1 MSLLRRR
8 SMYDA
13 GELPTGYRLCN
24 YLESTGTQTINTGL
38 TPVYG
43 DEINLIAYRTSD
55 TNSILYAS
63 GTLTVTGSAKGVL
76 YCRYFTSTNKDATEI
91 RQENFPFDAQ
101 YHHIMISK
109 DGFYS
114 DGNFVKKLPGERAEA
129 GTLIIFRGTTSF
141 GKIRIKRFYITRDG
155 AYTLNLI
162 PALDRNG
169 TPCMYDTVSKQ
180 TFYNAGTGEFL
191 YELA

>member
-8 SMYDA
+8 GMMYKA
-13 GELPTGYRLCN
+13 GELPVGYKQCN
-24 YLESTGTQTINTGL
+24 YLESTGKQTINTGL

-43 DEINLIAYRTSD
+43 DEINVIAYRTS
-55 TNSILYAS
+55 TANNMFYAS
-63 GTLTVTGSAKGVL
+63 GALTVTSSTGKF
-76 YCRYFTSTNKDATEI
+76 YCRYFTSTNRGATAVSQKI
-91 RQENFPFDAQ
+91 FPYDSQ
-101 YHHIMISK
+101 YHHIMLSQG
-109 DGFYS
+109 GFYA
-114 DGNFVKKLPGERAEA
+114 DGNFVKALPGERAKA
-129 GTLIIFRGTTSF
+129 STLIIFRGTNAL

-180 TFYNAGTGEFL
+180 TFYNARTGNFL

>member
-43 DEINLIAYRTSD
+43 DEINVLAYRTSNA
-55 TNSILYAS
+55 NSMFYAS
-63 GTLTVTGSAKGVL
+63 GTLTVTSAPNEL
-76 YCRYFTSTNKDATEI
+76 YCRYFTSANNDAARI
-91 RQENFPFDAQ
+91 PLKNFPADAQ
-101 YHHIMISK
+101 YHHIMISQ
-109 DGFYS
+109 DGFYA
-114 DGNFVKKLPGERAEA
+114 DGNFVKALPGERAEA
-129 GTLIIFRGTTSF
+129 GKLIIFRGTSRL
-141 GKIRIKRFYITRDG
+141 GKVRVKRFYITRDG

-169 TPCMYDTVSKQ
+169 TPCMYDTVSKK
-180 TFYNAGTGEFL
+180 TFYNERTGDFL

>member
-1 MSLLRRR
+1 MMLRRR
-8 SMYDA
+8 AMYRG
-13 GELPTGYRLCN
+13 GELPTGYRLCK

-43 DEINLIAYRTSD
+43 DKINVIAYRTSNA
-55 TNSILYAS
+55 NSMFYAS
-63 GTLTVTGSAKGVL
+63 GTLTVTSAPNEL
-76 YCRYFTSTNKDATEI
+76 YCRYFTSTNNDATSI
-91 RQENFPFDAQ
+91 LSKRFPADAQ
-101 YHHIMISK
+101 YHHIMLSQ
-109 DGFYS
+109 DGFYA
-114 DGNFVKKLPGERAEA
+114 DGNFVKELPGERAKA
-129 GTLIIFRGTTSF
+129 STLIIFRGTSAL

>member
-1 MSLLRRR
+1 MLRRR
-8 SMYDA
+8 AMYRG
-13 GELPTGYRLCN
+13 GELPAGYQLCN

-43 DEINLIAYRTSD
+43 DEINVLAYRTSNA
-55 TNSILYAS
+55 NSMFYAS
-63 GTLTVTGSAKGVL
+63 GTLTVTSAPNEL
-76 YCRYFTSTNKDATEI
+76 YCRYFTSTNNDAARI
-91 RQENFPFDAQ
+91 PLKNFPADAQ
-101 YHHIMISK
+101 YHHIMLSQ
-109 DGFYS
+109 DGFYA
-114 DGNFVKKLPGERAEA
+114 DGNFVKELPGERAEA
-129 GTLIIFRGTTSF
+129 STLIIFRGTSAL

-162 PALDRNG
+162 PALNRNG

-180 TFYNAGTGEFL
+180 TFYNAGQGRFL

>member
-43 DEINLIAYRTSD
+43 DEINVLAYRTSNA
-55 TNSILYAS
+55 NSMFYAS
-63 GTLTVTGSAKGVL
+63 GTLTVTSAPNEL
-76 YCRYFTSTNKDATEI
+76 YCRYFTSTNNDATRI
-91 RQENFPFDAQ
+91 PIKNFPDDAQ
-101 YHHIMISK
+101 YHHIMISQ
-109 DGFYS
+109 DGFYV
-114 DGNFVKKLPGERAEA
+114 DGNFVKELPGKRAEA
-129 GTLIIFRGTTSF
+129 GTLIIFRGTSKL
-141 GKIRIKRFYITRDG
+141 GKVRIKRFYITRGG

-180 TFYNAGTGEFL
+180 TFYNNGTGKFL

>member
-24 YLESTGTQTINTGL
+24 YIESTGTQTINTEL

-43 DEINLIAYRTSD
+43 DEINVIAYRTSD
-55 TNSILYAS
+55 ANGMLYAS
-63 GTLTVTGSAKGVL
+63 GTLTITSSDRL
-76 YCRYFTSTNKDATEI
+76 YCRYFTSTGMGATGVTQKI
-91 RQENFPFDAQ
+91 FPYDAQ
-101 YHHIMISK
+101 YHHIMLSRG
-109 DGFYS
+109 GFYA
-114 DGNFVKKLPGERAEA
+114 DGKFVKALPGERAEA
-129 GTLIIFRGTTSF
+129 GTLIIFRGANAL
-141 GKIRIKRFYITRDG
+141 GKIRIKRFYITRNG
-155 AYTLNLI
+155 EYTLNLI

-169 TPCMYDTVSKQ
+169 TPCMYDTVSKK
-180 TFYNAGTGEFL
+180 TFYNGRTGEFL

>member
-8 SMYDA
+8 AMYGA
-13 GELPTGYRLCN
+13 QELPAGYQRCN
-24 YLESTGTQTINTGL
+24 YIESTGTQRINTGL

-43 DEINLIAYRTSD
+43 DEINIIAYRTSIAA
-55 TNSILYAS
+55 SMFYAS
-63 GTLTVTGSAKGVL
+63 GTLTITASNEL
-76 YCRYFTSTNKDATEI
+76 YCRYFTSINKGATAVPLE
-91 RQENFPFDAQ
+91 ENFPADAQ
-101 YHHIMISK
+101 YHHIMLSK

-114 DGNFVKKLPGERAEA
+114 DGNFVKALPGERAKA
-129 GTLIIFRGTTSF
+129 STLIIFRGTTTY
-141 GKIRIKRFYITRDG
+141 GKVRIKRFYITRNG

-191 YELA
+191 YEVA

>member
-1 MSLLRRR
+1 MMLRRR
-8 SMYDA
+8 AMYRD
-13 GELPTGYRLCN
+13 GELPAGYQLCN

-43 DEINLIAYRTSD
+43 DKINVIAYRTSD
-55 TNSILYAS
+55 ENSMVFAS
-63 GTLTVTGSAKGVL
+63 GTLTITSATSKF
-76 YCRYFTSTNKDATEI
+76 YCRYFTSTNTGAIEI
-91 RQENFPFDAQ
+91 SSANFPADAQ
-101 YHHIMISK
+101 YHHIMLSQ
-109 DGFYS
+109 DGFYV
-114 DGNFVKKLPGERAEA
+114 DGNFVKELPGKRAEA
-129 GTLIIFRGTTSF
+129 GTLIIFRGTSKL
-141 GKIRIKRFYITRDG
+141 GKVRIKRFYITRGG

-180 TFYNAGTGEFL
+180 TFYNERTGDFL

>member
-8 SMYDA
+8 AMYRVVGLPA
-13 GELPTGYRLCN
+13 GYQLCN
-24 YLESTGTQTINTGL
+24 YIESTGTQTINTGL

-43 DEINLIAYRTSD
+43 DEINVIAYRTSGS
-55 TNSILYAS
+55 NNMFYAS
-63 GTLTVTGSAKGVL
+63 GTLTVTGVPDGTL
-76 YCRYFTSTNKDATEI
+76 YCRYFTSTKKAATAI
-91 RQENFPFDAQ
+91 PPGKFPDDAQ
-101 YHHIMISK
+101 YHHIMLSQ
-109 DGFYS
+109 DGFYA
-114 DGNFVKKLPGERAEA
+114 DGNFVKALPGERAEA
-129 GTLIIFRGTTSF
+129 GALIIFRGTNALA
-141 GKIRIKRFYITRDG
+141 KIRIKRFYITRDG

-180 TFYNAGTGEFL
+180 TFYNERTGEFL

>member
-8 SMYDA
+8 AMYRA
-13 GELPTGYRLCN
+13 EELPAGYQRCN
-24 YLESTGTQTINTGL
+24 YLESTGTQIINTGL

-43 DEINLIAYRTSD
+43 DEINVIAYRTSIS
-55 TNSILYAS
+55 NNMFYAS
-63 GTLTVTGSAKGVL
+63 GTLTVTASNEL
-76 YCRYFTSTNKDATEI
+76 YCRYFTSADKGATGVPLE
-91 RQENFPFDAQ
+91 ENFPADAQ
-101 YHHIMISK
+101 YHHIMLSK

-114 DGNFVKKLPGERAEA
+114 DGNFVKALPGERAEA
-129 GTLIIFRGTTSF
+129 STLIIFRGTNRY

-180 TFYNAGTGEFL
+180 TFYNERTGDFL

>member
-1 MSLLRRR
+1 MILRRR
-8 SMYDA
+8 AMYRDL
-13 GELPTGYRLCN
+13 ELPARYQLCN
-24 YLESTGTQTINTGL
+24 YLESTGSQTINTGL
-38 TPVYG
+38 IPVYG
-43 DEINLIAYRTSD
+43 DEINVIAYRTS
-55 TNSILYAS
+55 NENNMLYAS
-63 GTLTVTGSAKGVL
+63 GTLTVTSSL
-76 YCRYFTSTNKDATEI
+76 NDFYCRYFTSTNKGATSI
-91 RQENFPFDAQ
+91 PMSNFPADAQ
-101 YHHIMISK
+101 YHHIMVSQ
-109 DGFYS
+109 DGFYV

-129 GTLIIFRGTTSF
+129 GTLIIFRGTNSF

-180 TFYNAGTGEFL
+180 TFYNERAGDFL

>member
-1 MSLLRRR
+1 MLRRR
-8 SMYDA
+8 AMYRT
-13 GELPTGYRLCN
+13 GELPAGYKRCN

-43 DEINLIAYRTSD
+43 DEINVIAYRTSAL
-55 TNSILYAS
+55 NSMFYAS
-63 GTLTVTGSAKGVL
+63 SALTVTATNNF
-76 YCRYFTSTNKDATEI
+76 YCRYFTSSSAI
-91 RQENFPFDAQ
+91 SISLGVFPADAQ
-101 YHHIMISK
+101 YHHIMISQ
-109 DGFYS
+109 DGFYT
-114 DGNFVKKLPGERAEA
+114 DGNFVKELPGERAEA

-169 TPCMYDTVSKQ
+169 TPCMYDSVSKQ
-180 TFYNAGTGEFL
+180 TFYNAGTGKFL

>member
-8 SMYDA
+8 AMYRT
-13 GELPTGYRLCN
+13 GELPAGYRRCN

-43 DEINLIAYRTSD
+43 DEINVIAYRTS
-55 TNSILYAS
+55 ILSSMFYAS
-63 GTLTVTGSAKGVL
+63 STLTVTSSNDVF
-76 YCRYFTSTNKDATEI
+76 YCRYFTSNNKSAIEI
-91 RQENFPFDAQ
+91 PMSNFPADAQ
-101 YHHIMISK
+101 YHHIMLSQ
-109 DGFYS
+109 DGFYA
-114 DGNFVKKLPGERAEA
+114 DGNFVKALTGERAEA
-129 GTLIIFRGTTSF
+129 GTMIIFRGTNAL
-141 GKIRIKRFYITRDG
+141 GKIRIKRFYITRG
-155 AYTLNLI
+155 GSYTLNLI

-180 TFYNAGTGEFL
+180 TFYNARTGEFL

>member
-1 MSLLRRR
+1 MLRRR
-8 SMYDA
+8 AMYRT
-13 GELPTGYRLCN
+13 GELPAGYRRCN

-43 DEINLIAYRTSD
+43 DEINVLAYRTSNA
-55 TNSILYAS
+55 NSMFYAS
-63 GTLTVTGSAKGVL
+63 GTLTVTSAPNEL
-76 YCRYFTSTNKDATEI
+76 YCRYFTSTDKGAIPIPLEK
-91 RQENFPFDAQ
+91 FPDDKQ
-101 YHHIMISK
+101 YHHIMLSR
-109 DGFYS
+109 DGFYV
-114 DGNFVKKLPGERAEA
+114 DGNFVKELPGERAKA
-129 GTLIIFRGTTSF
+129 STLIIFRGTSAL

-169 TPCMYDTVSKQ
+169 TPCMYDTVSKK
-180 TFYNAGTGEFL
+180 TFYNERTSDFL

>member
-8 SMYDA
+8 GMMYKAD
-13 GELPTGYRLCN
+13 ELPAGYKRCN
-24 YLESTGTQTINTGL
+24 YLESTGKQTINTGL

-43 DEINLIAYRTSD
+43 DEINVIAYRTSIE
-55 TNSILYAS
+55 NNVFYAF
-63 GTLTVTGSAKGVL
+63 GTLTVTSGPNEL
-76 YCRYFTSTNKDATEI
+76 YCRYFTSTKKSATVI
-91 RQENFPFDAQ
+91 PISKFPDDAQ
-101 YHHIMISK
+101 YHHIMVSQ
-109 DGFYS
+109 DGFYV
-114 DGNFVKKLPGERAEA
+114 DGNFVKALPGERAEA
-129 GTLIIFRGTTSF
+129 GTMIIFRGTNAL
-141 GKIRIKRFYITRDG
+141 GKLRIKRFYITRDG

-180 TFYNAGTGEFL
+180 TFYNERTGDFL

>member
-1 MSLLRRR
+1 MLRRR
-8 SMYDA
+8 AMYRG
-13 GELPTGYRLCN
+13 GELPAGYQLCN

-43 DEINLIAYRTSD
+43 DEINVLAYRTSNA
-55 TNSILYAS
+55 NSMFYAS
-63 GTLTVTGSAKGVL
+63 GTLTVTSAPNEL
-76 YCRYFTSTNKDATEI
+76 YCRYFTSTNSDAARI
-91 RQENFPFDAQ
+91 PLKNFPADAQ
-101 YHHIMISK
+101 YHHIMISH
-109 DGFYS
+109 DGFYA
-114 DGNFVKKLPGERAEA
+114 DGNFVRELPGERAEA
-129 GTLIIFRGTTSF
+129 GTLIIFRGTSSR
-141 GKIRIKRFYITRDG
+141 GKLRIKRFYITRNG